1 MKTCRIA
8 LLTFLSAPAVW
19 AAAPA
24 PTPEQIEFFETN
36 IRPALQEHCA
46 DCHSAAGGKVKGGLD
61 LDTRAGWEK
70 GGETG
75 PAIVPGDP
83 ESSLL
88 ITAVRRMD
96 KDLAMPPKKELP
108 RRVVEHFITWV
119 KMGAPDPRAGHT
131 ASTPATS
138 ASERPSFDLA
148 EARKQWAF
156 RPPERAAVPTVKLTS
171 WPQNEVDRFLLSA
184 MESRGLE
191 PAPLATPEVLLRRL
205 TYDLTGLP
213 PTSQEVQA
221 FIEAARIER
230 PKAVTETVE
239 RLLRSPHY
247 GEKWGRHW
255 LDVVRYADSLDARG
269 QGKEGD
275 ILDAWRYRD
284 WVVQSFNHDLPYDEF
299 IRQQVAGDILA
310 AREGWDPDKVVA
322 TGMYA
327 IGNWGNGDSDKL
339 KVHTDIVDDQIDVT
353 TRAFMGLTLACA
365 RCHDHKFDPLST
377 ADYYAMAGF
386 FFSSHILD
394 KFAHPTA
401 GEKIM
406 RIPLLSP
413 QEQSRRE
420 ALQQRLAAVDAELN
434 QGLMPFDS
442 QETPVKGA
450 VDVVSLNRKSAPNPS
465 LLVNRS
471 GREARF
477 STITLPP
484 GAVSV
489 HPGPKSAVTLAWRAP
504 EDITINL
511 QATLAD
517 ADAHCGD
524 GIEWVARAG
533 EREVSRGTLANGGT
547 AKFEATEVTLPK
559 GSLLALTILRG
570 REYTCDTTAVNLRLS
585 STDGRAWDLSRDFAT
600 SSKTATEQGW
610 LICEGEGSQLITERA
625 PDSPLVKEQA
635 SLRNE
640 LADFDA
646 AMCHGLREGGIP
658 GTKYEGY
665 HDAQIHVRGSYARLA
680 TLQRRGF
687 PALLSNTQPSALQG
701 SGRLDLAR
709 WIASPQ
715 HPLTARVMVN
725 RIWQHH
731 FGRGIVATTNNFGKL
746 GTPPSHPELLDW
758 LAHRFMDNGW
768 SIKSMHRLV
777 CTSSAYQQ
785 ASIPGETTLRLDPD
799 NAFFTRQHR
808 IKLTAEELRDTLLV
822 AGGNLDRTV
831 GGISVK
837 DLQVPRRTLYFTAVR
852 SDRSSFRMLF
862 DGADPNTVVEARND
876 SVVAPQALWLLN
888 HPFALEQASKLA
900 QRLPVE
906 SKQDP
911 AKGVTWLYH
920 ELFFRA
926 PSPAEVNL
934 AVQLIGG
941 DQTTPASWET
951 LCHALMCSN
960 EFLFVD

>member
-1 MKTCRIA
+1 MKTSRLA
-8 LLTFLSAPAVW
+8 LAVSLFAPIVW
-19 AAAPA
+19 GAPPA
-24 PTPEQIEFFETN
+24 PTAEQMEFFETN

-46 DCHSAAGGKVKGGLD
+46 DCHSGTAGKVKGGLD
-61 LDTRAGWEK
+61 LDTRSGWEK

-108 RRVVEHFITWV
+108 RSVVEHFITWV
-119 KMGAPDPRAGHT
+119 KMGAPDPRVATT
-131 ASTPATS
+131 ASAPAAP
-138 ASERPSFDLA
+138 ASERPAFDLA

-156 RPPERAAVPTVKLTS
+156 RPPERSTVPAVKLTA
-171 WPQNEVDRFLLSA
+171 WPQNEVDRFLLAA
-184 MESRGLE
+184 MEGRGLAPS
-191 PAPLATPEVLLRRL
+191 PAASPEVLLRRL
-205 TYDLTGLP
+205 TYDLIGLP
-213 PTSQEVQA
+213 PSSQEIQA
-221 FIEAARIER
+221 FVEQAKINR
-230 PKAVTETVE
+230 PQAVTGAVE

-284 WVVQSFNHDLPYDEF
+284 WVVQSFNNDLPYDEF

-310 AREGWDPDKVVA
+310 ARDGWDANKVVA

-413 QEQSRRE
+413 QQQGRRVE
-420 ALQQRLAAVDAELN
+420 LQQRLAVVDAELN
-434 QGLMPFDS
+434 QGLLPFDS
-442 QETPVKGA
+442 QEAPVKGA
-450 VDVVSLNRKSAPNPS
+450 VDVVSLNRKGASNPS

-504 EDITINL
+504 EDLTVNL
-511 QATLAD
+511 HATLTD

-524 GIEWVARAG
+524 GIEWVARIG
-533 EREVSRGTLANGGT
+533 ERDLSRGTLANGAT
-547 AKFEATEVTLPK
+547 AKFEATEVSLTK

-570 REYTCDTTAVNLRLS
+570 REYTCDTTAVNLRLTS
-585 STDGRAWDLSRDFAT
+585 KDGRTWDLSRDFAT
-600 SSKTATEQGW
+600 SSTIATGQGW
-610 LICEGEGSQLITERA
+610 LVCEGEGTQLVSERA
-625 PDSPLVKEQA
+625 SDSPLVKEQQA
-635 SLRNE
+635 LQAE
-640 LADFDA
+640 LAATDT

-658 GTKYEGY
+658 GTKYEGF

-680 TLQRRGF
+680 ALQRRGF
-687 PALLSNTQPSALQG
+687 PALLSNAQPSAPQG

-709 WIASPQ
+709 WIASPD

-731 FGRGIVATTNNFGKL
+731 LGRGIVATANNFGKL
-746 GTPPSHPELLDW
+746 GTPPTHPELLDW
-758 LAHRFMDNGW
+758 LAHRFMDSGW
-768 SIKSMHRLV
+768 SIKAMHRLI
-777 CTSSAYQQ
+777 CTSAAYQQ
-785 ASIPGETTLRLDPD
+785 TSIPDEEVLRLDPD

-808 IKLTAEELRDTLLV
+808 MKLSAEELRDTLLL

-837 DLQVPRRTLYFTAVR
+837 ELQIPRRTLYLTAVR

-888 HPFALEQASKLA
+888 HPFALEQAAKLA
-900 QRLPVE
+900 QRLPAE
-906 SKQDP
+906 AKQTP
-911 AKGVTWLYH
+911 AQGVTWLYR
-920 ELFFRA
+920 ELFSRS
-926 PSPAEVNL
+926 PSPAELQL

-941 DQTTPASWET
+941 DQTAPASWET